1 MNKNIIMTYNGMNQD
16 ISQSKFSNQFYF
28 EGRNIR
34 ILATDSQSTNSVT
47 NEKGNSLTVTIPE
60 INIDFINKRIFCIIR

>member
-34 ILATDSQSTNSVT
+34 ILATDSQSTN
-47 NEKGNSLTVTIPE
+47 
-60 INIDFINKRIFCIIR
+60 